1 MLNFSKSKL
10 KKPVAGRILAQV
22 PFPFLKWRMEFSF
35 SLSHFFKE
43 GKKEPHFKNKR
54 LTALTTVLY
63 HYTYLRLLLRLRN
76 GASSSDTD
84 KENFFF
90 CRLKKFV
97 VKRNMKVVSL
107 PRQRLSSRA

>member
-1 MLNFSKSKL
+1 MPNFSKSKL

-22 PFPFLKWRMEFSF
+22 PFPFLKF
-35 SLSHFFKE
+35 SLSHFFKG

-84 KENFFF
+84 EEDFFF
-90 CRLKKFV
+90 CRLNKFV

-107 PRQRLSSRA
+107 PRQRLSSRAKDLTVA